1 MTIFTL
7 NYPKLGAFI
16 KEVETKL
23 KISGYQVILRIGYSI
38 QETFTKNQKDHS
50 ELTELLYLGLE
61 VMEAGARGERI

>member
-1 MTIFTL
+1 M
-7 NYPKLGAFI
+7 
-16 KEVETKL
+16 
-23 KISGYQVILRIGYSI
+23 ILRIGYSI